1 MCIKQMLKFK
11 MNKNHN
17 KMLIFKIYT
26 IAKIL
31 TNKTK
36 DKYKKL
42 YLIECQNYL
51 KENNELFK

>member
-1 MCIKQMLKFK
+1 MLKFK

-17 KMLIFKIYT
+17 KMLIFKIYM

-42 YLIECQNYL
+42 YLIECKNYL